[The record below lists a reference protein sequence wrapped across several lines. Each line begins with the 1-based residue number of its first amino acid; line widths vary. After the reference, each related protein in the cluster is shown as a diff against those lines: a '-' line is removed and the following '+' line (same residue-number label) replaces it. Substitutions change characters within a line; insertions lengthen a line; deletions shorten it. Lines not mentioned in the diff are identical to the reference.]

1 MVWHSQ
7 SQRESSGNL
16 EVQVEYWEE
25 FLLRVAMQWHGL
37 PREVVQSPSLEVFRN
52 SVDVALRAVV
62 SGHGGD
68 ELGLDWVILD
78 LFQP

>member
-1 MVWHSQ
+1 VVWHSQ

-62 SGHGGD
+62 SGHGGA

>member
-37 PREVVQSPSLEVFRN
+37 PREVVQSPSLEVFRKQ
-52 SVDVALRAVV
+52 RCGTE
-62 SGHGGD
+62 GHSQ
-68 ELGLDWVILD
+68 WV
-78 LFQP
+78 